1 MTAPTVV
8 EIKKRVN
15 ADCVER
21 LEELLEMARRG
32 EIQDLAACMTTPDRT
47 TITTMTETEEALLRL
62 SGVSR
67 LLHRLHLSLDET
79 VRSL

>member
-1 MTAPTVV
+1 MTTPTIVQF
-8 EIKKRVN
+8 KKRVN

-21 LEELLEMARRG
+21 LEEMLELARRG
-32 EIQDLAACMTTPDRT
+32 EIQDLAACMTTPDKT
-47 TITTMTETEEALLRL
+47 VITAMTETEEALLRL

-79 VRSL
+79 VRPV